1 MLLSKRFKDG
11 DAALGLPAVN
21 AEVRLADASGSVR
34 ADGGRV
40 CVLVGDSAF
49 THWTA
54 RGPGHRALANAVVID
69 VPTRRSRSEFEGSA
83 SLANAHR
90 CQAVLHV

>member
-21 AEVRLADASGSVR
+21 AEVRLADASRSVR

-40 CVLVGDSAF
+40 CVLVGDSAHAACVY
-49 THWTA
+49 TLDHA
-54 RGPGHRALANAVVID
+54 RARPSG
-69 VPTRRSRSEFEGSA
+69 SRERGC
-83 SLANAHR
+83 N
-90 CQAVLHV
+90 